1 MNKTYTLKVLYPF
14 SDMQENLKRKKDD
27 VFECSEKRALELIE
41 FEKYK
46 LVEILSITKWEEI
59 RT

>member
-46 LVEILSITKWEEI
+46 LVEILSII
-59 RT
+59 RK